1 MTPQVSSRGTVKD
14 PVHQFQNRLD
24 AYKARLLKQYQKP
37 EMDPQKLSKIKDIFE
52 SAGLSRQWMDMV
64 DEL

>member
-37 EMDPQKLSKIKDIFE
+37 EMDPQNCQKSKIFLNQP
-52 SAGLSRQWMDMV
+52 A
-64 DEL
+64 